1 VAVASPTSLSGTA
14 SRAATCTT
22 STRRWRSAGRATR
35 KFAVDGS
42 RPRRWISRSNACE
55 MVRRAAVGPRRRIP
69 ESHAVSC
76 QRSWFHGLD
85 ASVTPSS
92 VLTAALLLGCG
103 IATNVGA
110 QSAANGRTLY
120 GFYCQACH
128 TADPSRAIPPFNLIM
143 TAAND
148 PTQITAA
155 SNAYSSQMGFIN
167 SILGMEAHRTDLR
180 VPAGRSLTPS
190 PRGPA

>member
-1 VAVASPTSLSGTA
+1 
-14 SRAATCTT
+14 
-22 STRRWRSAGRATR
+22 
-35 KFAVDGS
+35 
-42 RPRRWISRSNACE
+42 
-55 MVRRAAVGPRRRIP
+55 
-69 ESHAVSC
+69 
-76 QRSWFHGLD
+76 
-85 ASVTPSS
+85 VTPSS

-128 TADPSRAIPPFNLIM
+128 TADPSRAITPFNLIM

-148 PTQITAA
+148 PAQITAA

-167 SILGMEAHRTDLR
+167 SILGMDAHRTDLQRASSARERDQSGLPILYTAGLRRLAFLFGIADGVRGGTGEVPRIR
-180 VPAGRSLTPS
+180 V
-190 PRGPA
+190 